1 MMEAYPGDNICFA
14 PACPTISGG
23 EGDNEK
29 IDTREAVDRYNH
41 GPVRLHEGLS
51 PDAMR
56 IVACR
61 QCCSPVQSGGSG
73 GAHLNQVAQRVVV
86 KLGVAVAVERAAD
99 RIIADG
105 TVVVVKMTIIIH
117 HDGIA
122 PRQSPIGRAADKH
135 INRPCRVHYAK
146 PGDQPDPIFGVKSN
160 RGVTGTGIDA
170 WRCCEDCAR
179 RQEATGKLLTP
190 IGGGGETDVGG
201 SAIEKAAHLEGRNDG
216 GARGKGIRFD
226 FCLVLTRGV
235 GIRVA
240 TEWEK

>member
-14 PACPTISGG
+14 PACTTISGG

-61 QCCSPVQSGGSG
+61 QCCSPVQSAVSG

-105 TVVVVKMTIIIH
+105 PVFVVKMTIIIH

-122 PRQSPIGRAADKH
+122 PAQSAISRAADKH
-135 INRPCRVHYAK
+135 INRPGRGHYAK
-146 PGDQPDPIFGVKSN
+146 PGDDP
-160 RGVTGTGIDA
+160 
-170 WRCCEDCAR
+170 
-179 RQEATGKLLTP
+179 
-190 IGGGGETDVGG
+190 
-201 SAIEKAAHLEGRNDG
+201 H
-216 GARGKGIRFD
+216 
-226 FCLVLTRGV
+226 LVLGV
-235 GIRVA
+235 
-240 TEWEK
+240 ECQ